1 MKNIFEIF
9 RRDVRRISHNVIA
22 LIVILGLIIVPC
34 LYAWFNIAA
43 CWDPYGN
50 TGKIKIAVASVDEGY
65 EGELISLNINI
76 GDTVLSSL
84 RENTQMD
91 WIFTSKKKALN
102 GVESGKYYAAIVIPE
117 TFSNDMMSIFSEDIQ
132 SPEIT
137 YYYNAKENAIAPKV
151 TDKGASAVQTQV
163 NEVFIKTIANTVLDA
178 LQTVSNTADES
189 GADAIV
195 SNLTTNLDRINN
207 SLTTVTGTLQSYA
220 RMTET
225 AQMMLDTTSAFLK
238 QSQETSGNSLNSLKD
253 TQKSFNTIQDAIS
266 GTTDSIN
273 DALTSSTDFYIQIS
287 KTLDSTLQSQGKDNA
302 AMANTLNTLAKEVDT
317 LTQPYIT
324 LRDLCVEIGNQ
335 YPAVSDATGTLVG
348 KLNESIASQNALRD
362 KLNSAADALRSSSTD
377 AASAKAE
384 IDQLIQSSSQDLKNV
399 QSDYESSVKDQLN
412 QLLNSM
418 KSTDSTVSSLLSQID
433 QSASGVYTL
442 SGSASSDLSQIKTA
456 LENSCTLLQKSS
468 DKISDTLQKLDEIQ
482 TSGDYSQMQDL
493 LSGNHESISSF
504 LASPVELNTNKLYP
518 VENYGSSMAPFYS
531 TLAMWVGGT
540 ILVAM
545 LKVSISESSLKGMKK
560 VRDYQVYFG
569 RYIIFLLIGLAQST
583 LIGLGDLLYLRIQ
596 CEAPFLFMLAC
607 WITSLVYV
615 NVIYTLTVSFG
626 DVGKAIAV
634 ILMVIQVAGSGGTFP
649 IEVAPKIF
657 QSVYPLMPFAHSMAA
672 LRETIG
678 GLYGSTYWTELGY
691 LCIFLI
697 ASLFL
702 GLVLRKP
709 IIKLNEKINEKLES
723 THLI

>member
-22 LIVILGLIIVPC
+22 LIVILGLTIVPC

-65 EGELISLNINI
+65 EGDLISLNINI

-117 TFSNDMMSIFSEDIQ
+117 TFSNDMMSVFSEDIQ

-220 RMTET
+220 RMTEA

-253 TQKSFNTIQDAIS
+253 TQRSFNTIQDAIS

-273 DALTSSTDFYIQIS
+273 DALTSSTDFYTQIS
-287 KTLDSTLQSQGKDNA
+287 KTLDSTLQSQEKDNA

-384 IDQLIQSSSQDLKNV
+384 IDQLIQNSSQDLKNV

-482 TSGDYSQMQDL
+482 ASGDYSQMQDL

-504 LASPVELNTNKLYP
+504 LASPVELNTTKLYP

-569 RYIIFLLIGLAQST
+569 RYIVFLLIGLAQST

-596 CEAPFLFMLAC
+596 CEAPLLFMLAC

>member
-1 MKNIFEIF
+1 
-9 RRDVRRISHNVIA
+9 
-22 LIVILGLIIVPC
+22 
-34 LYAWFNIAA
+34 
-43 CWDPYGN
+43 
-50 TGKIKIAVASVDEGY
+50 
-65 EGELISLNINI
+65 
-76 GDTVLSSL
+76 
-84 RENTQMD
+84 
-91 WIFTSKKKALN
+91 
-102 GVESGKYYAAIVIPE
+102 
-117 TFSNDMMSIFSEDIQ
+117 
-132 SPEIT
+132 
-137 YYYNAKENAIAPKV
+137 
-151 TDKGASAVQTQV
+151 
-163 NEVFIKTIANTVLDA
+163 
-178 LQTVSNTADES
+178 
-189 GADAIV
+189 
-195 SNLTTNLDRINN
+195 
-207 SLTTVTGTLQSYA
+207 
-220 RMTET
+220 
-225 AQMMLDTTSAFLK
+225 
-238 QSQETSGNSLNSLKD
+238 
-253 TQKSFNTIQDAIS
+253 
-266 GTTDSIN
+266 
-273 DALTSSTDFYIQIS
+273 
-287 KTLDSTLQSQGKDNA
+287 
-302 AMANTLNTLAKEVDT
+302 
-317 LTQPYIT
+317 
-324 LRDLCVEIGNQ
+324 
-335 YPAVSDATGTLVG
+335 
-348 KLNESIASQNALRD
+348 
-362 KLNSAADALRSSSTD
+362 
-377 AASAKAE
+377 
-384 IDQLIQSSSQDLKNV
+384 
-399 QSDYESSVKDQLN
+399 
-412 QLLNSM
+412 
-418 KSTDSTVSSLLSQID
+418 
-433 QSASGVYTL
+433 
-442 SGSASSDLSQIKTA
+442 
-456 LENSCTLLQKSS
+456 
-468 DKISDTLQKLDEIQ
+468 
-482 TSGDYSQMQDL
+482 MQDL

>member
-22 LIVILGLIIVPC
+22 LIVILGLTIVPC

-117 TFSNDMMSIFSEDIQ
+117 TFSNDMMSVFSEDIQ
-132 SPEIT
+132 SPKIT

-195 SNLTTNLDRINN
+195 SNLTTNLERINN

-220 RMTET
+220 RMTEA

-253 TQKSFNTIQDAIS
+253 TQKSFNTVQDAIS

-273 DALTSSTDFYIQIS
+273 DALTSSTDFYTQIS
-287 KTLDSTLQSQGKDNA
+287 KTLDSTLQSQEKDNA

-335 YPAVSDATGTLVG
+335 YPAVSEATGTLVG

-482 TSGDYSQMQDL
+482 ESGDYSQMQDL

-569 RYIIFLLIGLAQST
+569 RYIVFLLIGLAQST

>member
-220 RMTET
+220 RMTEA

-287 KTLDSTLQSQGKDNA
+287 KTLDSTLQSQEKDNA

-362 KLNSAADALRSSSTD
+362 KLNSAADDLRSSSTD

-433 QSASGVYTL
+433 QSASGIYTL

-482 TSGDYSQMQDL
+482 ESGNYSQMQDL

-540 ILVAM
+540 ILVAI

-569 RYIIFLLIGLAQST
+569 RYIVFLLIGLAQST

-596 CEAPFLFMLAC
+596 CETPFLFMLAC

>member
-22 LIVILGLIIVPC
+22 LIVILGLTIVPC

-117 TFSNDMMSIFSEDIQ
+117 TFSNDMMSVFSENIQ

-195 SNLTTNLDRINN
+195 SNLTTNLERINN

-220 RMTET
+220 RMTEA

-273 DALTSSTDFYIQIS
+273 DALTSSTDFYTQIS
-287 KTLDSTLQSQGKDNA
+287 KTLDSTLQSQEKDNA

-482 TSGDYSQMQDL
+482 ESGDYSQMQDL

-560 VRDYQVYFG
+560 VRNYQVYFG
-569 RYIIFLLIGLAQST
+569 RYIVFLLIGLAQST

>member
-65 EGELISLNINI
+65 EGELISLNVNI

-117 TFSNDMMSIFSEDIQ
+117 TFSNDMMSVFSENIQ

-220 RMTET
+220 RMTEA

-287 KTLDSTLQSQGKDNA
+287 KTLDSTLQSQEKDNA

-335 YPAVSDATGTLVG
+335 YPAVSDATGTLIG

-456 LENSCTLLQKSS
+456 LENSCTLLQNSS

-482 TSGDYSQMQDL
+482 ESGDYSQMQDL

-569 RYIIFLLIGLAQST
+569 RYIVFLLIGLAQST

>member
-22 LIVILGLIIVPC
+22 LIVILGLTIVPC

-117 TFSNDMMSIFSEDIQ
+117 TFSNDMMSVFSEDIQ

-220 RMTET
+220 RMTEA

-253 TQKSFNTIQDAIS
+253 TQRSFNTIQDAIS

-273 DALTSSTDFYIQIS
+273 DALTSSTDFYTQIS
-287 KTLDSTLQSQGKDNA
+287 KTLDSTLQSQEKDNA

-335 YPAVSDATGTLVG
+335 YPAISDTTGTLVG

-482 TSGDYSQMQDL
+482 ASGDYSQMQDL

-504 LASPVELNTNKLYP
+504 LASPVELNTTKLYP

-545 LKVSISESSLKGMKK
+545 LKVNISESSLKGMKK

-569 RYIIFLLIGLAQST
+569 RYIVFLLIGLAQST

-649 IEVAPKIF
+649 IEVAPEIF

>member
-22 LIVILGLIIVPC
+22 LIVILGLTIVPC

-117 TFSNDMMSIFSEDIQ
+117 TFSNDMMSVFSEDIQ

-220 RMTET
+220 RMTEA

-287 KTLDSTLQSQGKDNA
+287 KTLDSTLQSQEKDNA

-362 KLNSAADALRSSSTD
+362 KLNSAADDLRSSSTD

-433 QSASGVYTL
+433 QSASGIYTL

-569 RYIIFLLIGLAQST
+569 RYIVFLLIGLAQST

-596 CEAPFLFMLAC
+596 CETPFLFMLAC

>member
-220 RMTET
+220 RMTEA

-287 KTLDSTLQSQGKDNA
+287 KTLDSTLQSQEKDNA

-362 KLNSAADALRSSSTD
+362 KLNSAADDLRSSSTD

-433 QSASGVYTL
+433 QSASGIYTL

-482 TSGDYSQMQDL
+482 ESGNYSQMQDL

-569 RYIIFLLIGLAQST
+569 RYIVFLLIGLAQST

-596 CEAPFLFMLAC
+596 CETPFLFMLAC

>member
-117 TFSNDMMSIFSEDIQ
+117 TFSNDMMSVFSEDIQ

-220 RMTET
+220 RMTEA

-287 KTLDSTLQSQGKDNA
+287 KTLDSTLQSQEKDNA

-362 KLNSAADALRSSSTD
+362 KLNSAVDALRSSSTD

-418 KSTDSTVSSLLSQID
+418 KSTDSTVSSLLSQIN

-482 TSGDYSQMQDL
+482 ESGDYSQMQDL

-596 CEAPFLFMLAC
+596 CKTPFLFMLAC

-649 IEVAPKIF
+649 IEVAPEIF

>member
-76 GDTVLSSL
+76 GDTILSSL

-220 RMTET
+220 RMTEA

-287 KTLDSTLQSQGKDNA
+287 KTLDSTLQSQEKDNA

-324 LRDLCVEIGNQ
+324 LRDLCVEISNQ

-362 KLNSAADALRSSSTD
+362 KLNSAADDLRSSSTD

-482 TSGDYSQMQDL
+482 ESGDYSQMQDL

-569 RYIIFLLIGLAQST
+569 RYIVFLLIGLAQST

-596 CEAPFLFMLAC
+596 CETPFLFMLAC

-702 GLVLRKP
+702 GLILRKP

>member
-117 TFSNDMMSIFSEDIQ
+117 TFSNDMMSVFSEDIQ

-220 RMTET
+220 RMTEA

-238 QSQETSGNSLNSLKD
+238 QSQETSGNNLNSLKD

-287 KTLDSTLQSQGKDNA
+287 KTLNSTLQSQEKDNA
-302 AMANTLNTLAKEVDT
+302 AMANTLNALAKEVDT

-348 KLNESIASQNALRD
+348 KLNESIVSQNALRD

-456 LENSCTLLQKSS
+456 LENSCALLQKSS

-482 TSGDYSQMQDL
+482 ESGDYSQMQDL

-569 RYIIFLLIGLAQST
+569 RYIVFLLIGLAQST

>member
-65 EGELISLNINI
+65 EGELISLNLNI
-76 GDTVLSSL
+76 GDTILSSL

-178 LQTVSNTADES
+178 LQTVSTTADES

-220 RMTET
+220 RMTEA

-287 KTLDSTLQSQGKDNA
+287 KTLDSTLQSQEKDNA

-324 LRDLCVEIGNQ
+324 LRDLCVEISNQ

-362 KLNSAADALRSSSTD
+362 KLNSAADDLRSSSTD

-433 QSASGVYTL
+433 QSASDVYTL

-456 LENSCTLLQKSS
+456 LENSCALLQKSS

-482 TSGDYSQMQDL
+482 ESGDYSQMQDL

-569 RYIIFLLIGLAQST
+569 RYIVFLLIGLAQST

-702 GLVLRKP
+702 GLILRKP

>member
-76 GDTVLSSL
+76 GDTALSSL

-117 TFSNDMMSIFSEDIQ
+117 TFSNDMMSVFSENIQ

>member
-65 EGELISLNINI
+65 EGELISLNLNI
-76 GDTVLSSL
+76 GDTILSSL

-220 RMTET
+220 RMTEA

-287 KTLDSTLQSQGKDNA
+287 KTLDSTLQSQEKDNA

-324 LRDLCVEIGNQ
+324 LRDLCVEISNQ

-362 KLNSAADALRSSSTD
+362 KLNSAADDLRSSSTD

-433 QSASGVYTL
+433 QSASDVYTL

-456 LENSCTLLQKSS
+456 LENSCALLQKSS

-482 TSGDYSQMQDL
+482 ESGDYSQMQDL

-569 RYIIFLLIGLAQST
+569 RYIVFLLIGLAQST

-702 GLVLRKP
+702 GLILRKP

>member
-65 EGELISLNINI
+65 EGELISLNVNI

-117 TFSNDMMSIFSEDIQ
+117 TFSNDMMSVFSENIQ

-178 LQTVSNTADES
+178 LQTVSNTVDES

-220 RMTET
+220 RMTEA

-287 KTLDSTLQSQGKDNA
+287 KTLDSTLQSQEKDNA

-384 IDQLIQSSSQDLKNV
+384 IDQLIQSSSQNLKNV
-399 QSDYESSVKDQLN
+399 QSDYESSVEDQLN

-456 LENSCTLLQKSS
+456 LENSCALLQKSS

-482 TSGDYSQMQDL
+482 ESGDYSQMQDL

-569 RYIIFLLIGLAQST
+569 RYIVFLLIGLAQST

>member
-117 TFSNDMMSIFSEDIQ
+117 TFSNDMMSVFSEDIQ

-220 RMTET
+220 RMTEA

-287 KTLDSTLQSQGKDNA
+287 KTLDSTLQSQEKDNA

-335 YPAVSDATGTLVG
+335 YPTVSDATGTLVG

-418 KSTDSTVSSLLSQID
+418 KSTDSTVSSLLSQIN

-482 TSGDYSQMQDL
+482 ESGDYSQMQDL

-569 RYIIFLLIGLAQST
+569 RYIVFLLIGLAQST

>member
-362 KLNSAADALRSSSTD
+362 KLNSAAFALRSSSTD

>member
-117 TFSNDMMSIFSEDIQ
+117 TFSNDMMSVFSEDIQ

-220 RMTET
+220 RMTEA

-287 KTLDSTLQSQGKDNA
+287 KTLDSTLQSQEKDNA

-348 KLNESIASQNALRD
+348 KLNESIASQNALRN

-384 IDQLIQSSSQDLKNV
+384 IDQLIQSSSQNLKNV

-456 LENSCTLLQKSS
+456 LENSCALLQKSS

-482 TSGDYSQMQDL
+482 ESGDYSQIQDL

-569 RYIIFLLIGLAQST
+569 RYIVFLLIGLAQST

-678 GLYGSTYWTELGY
+678 GLYGSAYWTELGY

>member
-117 TFSNDMMSIFSEDIQ
+117 TFSNDMMSVFSEDIQ

-163 NEVFIKTIANTVLDA
+163 NEVFIKTIANTVLGA

-220 RMTET
+220 RMTEA

-287 KTLDSTLQSQGKDNA
+287 KTLDSTLQSQEKDNA

-418 KSTDSTVSSLLSQID
+418 KSTDSIVSSLLSQID

-456 LENSCTLLQKSS
+456 LENSCTLLQNSS

-482 TSGDYSQMQDL
+482 ESGDYSQMQDL

-569 RYIIFLLIGLAQST
+569 RYIVFLLIGLAQST

>member
-65 EGELISLNINI
+65 EGELISLNLNI
-76 GDTVLSSL
+76 GDTILSSL

-220 RMTET
+220 RMTEA

-287 KTLDSTLQSQGKDNA
+287 KTLDSTLQSQEKDNA

-324 LRDLCVEIGNQ
+324 LRDLCVEISNQ

-362 KLNSAADALRSSSTD
+362 KLNSAADDLRSSSTD

-456 LENSCTLLQKSS
+456 LENSCALLQKSS

-482 TSGDYSQMQDL
+482 ESGDYSQMQDL

-569 RYIIFLLIGLAQST
+569 RYIVFLLIGLAQST

>member
-22 LIVILGLIIVPC
+22 LIVILGLTIVPC

-65 EGELISLNINI
+65 EGDLISLNINI

-117 TFSNDMMSIFSEDIQ
+117 TFSNDMMSVFSEDIQ

-163 NEVFIKTIANTVLDA
+163 NEVFIKTIASTVLDA

-220 RMTET
+220 RMTEA
-225 AQMMLDTTSAFLK
+225 AQMMLDTTSTFLK

-253 TQKSFNTIQDAIS
+253 TQRSFNTIQDAIS

-273 DALTSSTDFYIQIS
+273 DALTSSTDFYTQIS
-287 KTLDSTLQSQGKDNA
+287 KTLDSTLQSQEKDNA

-335 YPAVSDATGTLVG
+335 YPAISDTTGTLVG

-377 AASAKAE
+377 AASAKTE

-482 TSGDYSQMQDL
+482 ASGDYSQMQDL

-504 LASPVELNTNKLYP
+504 LASPVELNTTKLYP

-569 RYIIFLLIGLAQST
+569 RYIVFLLIGLAQST

-649 IEVAPKIF
+649 IEVAPEIF

>member
-117 TFSNDMMSIFSEDIQ
+117 TFSNDMMSVFSEDIQ

-220 RMTET
+220 RMTEA

-253 TQKSFNTIQDAIS
+253 TQKSFSTIQDAIS

-287 KTLDSTLQSQGKDNA
+287 KTLDSTLQSQEKDNA

-324 LRDLCVEIGNQ
+324 LRDLCVEISNQ

-384 IDQLIQSSSQDLKNV
+384 IDQLIQSSSQNLKNV

-442 SGSASSDLSQIKTA
+442 SDSASSDLSQIKTA
-456 LENSCTLLQKSS
+456 LENSCALLQKSS

-482 TSGDYSQMQDL
+482 ESGDYSQMQDL

-569 RYIIFLLIGLAQST
+569 RYIVFLLIGLAQST

>member
-117 TFSNDMMSIFSEDIQ
+117 TFSNDMMSVFSENIQ

-151 TDKGASAVQTQV
+151 TGKGASAVQTQV

-189 GADAIV
+189 GADTIV

-220 RMTET
+220 RMTEA

-287 KTLDSTLQSQGKDNA
+287 KTLDITLQSKEKDNA

-348 KLNESIASQNALRD
+348 KLNESIVSQNALRD

-482 TSGDYSQMQDL
+482 ESGDYSQMQDL

-569 RYIIFLLIGLAQST
+569 RYIVFLLIGLAQST

>member
-117 TFSNDMMSIFSEDIQ
+117 TFSNDMMSVFSEDIQ

-220 RMTET
+220 RMTEA

-287 KTLDSTLQSQGKDNA
+287 KTLDSTLQSQEKDNA

-348 KLNESIASQNALRD
+348 KLNESIASQNTLRD
-362 KLNSAADALRSSSTD
+362 KLNSAADDLRSSSTD

-482 TSGDYSQMQDL
+482 ESGNYSQMQDL

-569 RYIIFLLIGLAQST
+569 RYIVFLLIGLAQST

-596 CEAPFLFMLAC
+596 CETPFLFMLAC

>member
-76 GDTVLSSL
+76 GDTILSSL

-220 RMTET
+220 RMTEA

-287 KTLDSTLQSQGKDNA
+287 KTLDSTLQSQEKDNA

-324 LRDLCVEIGNQ
+324 LRDLCVEISNQ

-362 KLNSAADALRSSSTD
+362 KLNSAADDLRSSSTD

-442 SGSASSDLSQIKTA
+442 SGSASSDLSQFKTV
-456 LENSCTLLQKSS
+456 LENSCALLQKSS

-482 TSGDYSQMQDL
+482 ESGDYSQMQDL

-569 RYIIFLLIGLAQST
+569 RYIVFLLIGLAQST

>member
-9 RRDVRRISHNVIA
+9 RRDIKRISHNVIA
-22 LIVILGLIIVPC
+22 LIVILGLTVVPC

-43 CWDPYGN
+43 CWDPYEN

-91 WIFTSKKKALN
+91 WIFTSKKKALD

-117 TFSNDMMSIFSEDIQ
+117 TFSNDMMSVFSEDIQ

-163 NEVFIKTIANTVLDA
+163 NEVFIETISNTVLDA

-220 RMTET
+220 RMTEA
-225 AQMMLDTTSAFLK
+225 AQTMLDTTSAFLK

-273 DALTSSTDFYIQIS
+273 DALTSSTDFYTQIS
-287 KTLDSTLQSQGKDNA
+287 KTLDDALQSQEKDNA
-302 AMANTLNTLAKEVDT
+302 AMADTFNTLAKEVDT

-335 YPAVSDATGTLVG
+335 YPAVSDTTGTLVG

-362 KLNSAADALRSSSTD
+362 KLNSTADALRSSSTD

-384 IDQLIQSSSQDLKNV
+384 IDQLIQSSSRDLKNV

-418 KSTDSTVSSLLSQID
+418 KSTDSMVSSLLSQID
-433 QSASGVYTL
+433 QSASGVYSL

-482 TSGDYSQMQDL
+482 ASGDYSQMQDL

-504 LASPVELNTNKLYP
+504 LASPVELNTTKLYP

-545 LKVSISESSLKGMKK
+545 LKVNISESSLKGMKK

-569 RYIIFLLIGLAQST
+569 RYIVFLLIGLAQST

-626 DVGKAIAV
+626 DVGKAVAV

-649 IEVAPKIF
+649 IEVAPEIF
-657 QSVYPLMPFAHSMAA
+657 QSLYPLMPFAHSMAA

>member
-22 LIVILGLIIVPC
+22 LIVILGLTIVPC

-117 TFSNDMMSIFSEDIQ
+117 TFSNDMMSVFSENIQ

-220 RMTET
+220 RMTEA

-287 KTLDSTLQSQGKDNA
+287 KTLDSTLQSQEKDNA

-324 LRDLCVEIGNQ
+324 LRDLCVEISNQ

-482 TSGDYSQMQDL
+482 ESGDYSQMQDL

-569 RYIIFLLIGLAQST
+569 RYIVFLLIGLAQST

>member
-22 LIVILGLIIVPC
+22 LIVILGLTIVPC

-117 TFSNDMMSIFSEDIQ
+117 TFSNDMISVFSENIQ

-220 RMTET
+220 HMTEA

-273 DALTSSTDFYIQIS
+273 DALTSSTDFYTQIS
-287 KTLDSTLQSQGKDNA
+287 KTLDSTLQSQEKDNA

-384 IDQLIQSSSQDLKNV
+384 INQLIQSSSQDLKNV

-418 KSTDSTVSSLLSQID
+418 KSTDSTVSSLLSQIN

-482 TSGDYSQMQDL
+482 ESGDYSQMQDL

-596 CEAPFLFMLAC
+596 CKTPFLFMLAC

-649 IEVAPKIF
+649 IEVAPEIF

>member
-76 GDTVLSSL
+76 GDTILSSL

-220 RMTET
+220 RMTEA

-287 KTLDSTLQSQGKDNA
+287 KTLDSTLQSQEKDNA

-324 LRDLCVEIGNQ
+324 LRDLCVEISNQ

-362 KLNSAADALRSSSTD
+362 KLNSAADDLRSSSTD
-377 AASAKAE
+377 AAGAKAE

-433 QSASGVYTL
+433 QSASGIYTL

-482 TSGDYSQMQDL
+482 ESGNYSQMQDL

-569 RYIIFLLIGLAQST
+569 RYIVFLLIGLAQST

-596 CEAPFLFMLAC
+596 CETPFLFMLAC

-702 GLVLRKP
+702 GLILRKP

>member
-76 GDTVLSSL
+76 GDTILSSL

-220 RMTET
+220 RMTEA

-287 KTLDSTLQSQGKDNA
+287 KTLDSTLQSQEKDNA

-324 LRDLCVEIGNQ
+324 LRDLCVEISNQ

-362 KLNSAADALRSSSTD
+362 KLNSAADDLRSSSTD

-433 QSASGVYTL
+433 QSASGIYTL

-482 TSGDYSQMQDL
+482 ESGNYSQMQDL

-569 RYIIFLLIGLAQST
+569 RYIVFLLIGLAQST

>member
-117 TFSNDMMSIFSEDIQ
+117 TFSNDMMSVFSENIQ

-220 RMTET
+220 RMTEA

-287 KTLDSTLQSQGKDNA
+287 KTLDSTLQSQEKDNA

-324 LRDLCVEIGNQ
+324 LRDLCVEISNQ

-362 KLNSAADALRSSSTD
+362 KLNSAADDLRSSSTD

-433 QSASGVYTL
+433 QSASGIYTL

-482 TSGDYSQMQDL
+482 ESGDYSQMQDL

-569 RYIIFLLIGLAQST
+569 RYIVFLLIGLAQST

-702 GLVLRKP
+702 GLILRKP

>member
-117 TFSNDMMSIFSEDIQ
+117 TFSNDMMSVFSEDIQ

-163 NEVFIKTIANTVLDA
+163 NEVFIKTIANTVLGA

-220 RMTET
+220 RMTEA

-238 QSQETSGNSLNSLKD
+238 QSQETSSNNLNSLKD

-287 KTLDSTLQSQGKDNA
+287 KTLNSTLQSQEKDNA
-302 AMANTLNTLAKEVDT
+302 AMANTLNALAKEVDT

-348 KLNESIASQNALRD
+348 KLNESIVSQNALRD

-482 TSGDYSQMQDL
+482 ESGDYSQMQDL

-569 RYIIFLLIGLAQST
+569 RYIVFLLIGLAQST

>member
-117 TFSNDMMSIFSEDIQ
+117 TFSNDMMSVFSEDIQ

-163 NEVFIKTIANTVLDA
+163 NEVFIKTIANTVLGA

-220 RMTET
+220 RMTEA

-238 QSQETSGNSLNSLKD
+238 QSQETSGNNLNSLKD

-287 KTLDSTLQSQGKDNA
+287 KTLNSTLQSQEKDNA
-302 AMANTLNTLAKEVDT
+302 AMANTLNALAKEVDT

-348 KLNESIASQNALRD
+348 KLNESIVSQNALRD

-456 LENSCTLLQKSS
+456 LENSCALLQKSS

-482 TSGDYSQMQDL
+482 ESGDYSQMQDL

-569 RYIIFLLIGLAQST
+569 RYIVFLLIGLAQST

-596 CEAPFLFMLAC
+596 CETPFLFMLAC

>member
-22 LIVILGLIIVPC
+22 LIVILGLTIVPC

-65 EGELISLNINI
+65 EGDLISLNINI

-117 TFSNDMMSIFSEDIQ
+117 TFSNDMMSVFSEDIQ

-163 NEVFIKTIANTVLDA
+163 NEVFIKTIASTVLDA

-189 GADAIV
+189 GADTIV

-220 RMTET
+220 HMTEA

-253 TQKSFNTIQDAIS
+253 TQRSFNTIQDAIS

-273 DALTSSTDFYIQIS
+273 DALTSSTDFYTQIS
-287 KTLDSTLQSQGKDNA
+287 KTLDSTLQSQEKDNA
-302 AMANTLNTLAKEVDT
+302 TMANTLNTLAKEVDT

-335 YPAVSDATGTLVG
+335 YPAISDTTGTLVG

-482 TSGDYSQMQDL
+482 ASGDYSQMQDL

-504 LASPVELNTNKLYP
+504 LASPVELNTTKLYP

-545 LKVSISESSLKGMKK
+545 LKVNISESSLKGMKK

-569 RYIIFLLIGLAQST
+569 RYIVFLLIGLAQST

-649 IEVAPKIF
+649 IEVAPEIF

>member
-117 TFSNDMMSIFSEDIQ
+117 TFSNDMMSVFSEDIQ

-195 SNLTTNLDRINN
+195 SNLTTNLNRINN

-220 RMTET
+220 RMTEA

-287 KTLDSTLQSQGKDNA
+287 KTLDSTLQSQEKDNA

-362 KLNSAADALRSSSTD
+362 KLNSAADDLRSSSTD

>member
-76 GDTVLSSL
+76 GDTILSSL

-117 TFSNDMMSIFSEDIQ
+117 TFSNDMMSVFSENIQ

-189 GADAIV
+189 GADTIV

-220 RMTET
+220 RMTEA

-273 DALTSSTDFYIQIS
+273 DALTSSTDFYTQIS
-287 KTLDSTLQSQGKDNA
+287 KTLDSTLQSQEKDNA

-482 TSGDYSQMQDL
+482 ESGDYSQMQDL

-569 RYIIFLLIGLAQST
+569 RYIVFLLIGLAQST

>member
-117 TFSNDMMSIFSEDIQ
+117 TFSNDMMSVFSEDIQ

-220 RMTET
+220 RMTEA

-287 KTLDSTLQSQGKDNA
+287 KTLDSTLQSQEKDNA

-362 KLNSAADALRSSSTD
+362 KLNSAADDLRSSSTD
-377 AASAKAE
+377 ATSAKAE

>member
-91 WIFTSKKKALN
+91 WILTSKKKALN

>member
-22 LIVILGLIIVPC
+22 LIVILGLTIVPC

-117 TFSNDMMSIFSEDIQ
+117 TFSNDMMSVFSEDIQ

-220 RMTET
+220 RMTEA

-287 KTLDSTLQSQGKDNA
+287 KTLDSTLQSQEKDNA

-362 KLNSAADALRSSSTD
+362 KLNSAADDLRSSSTD

-433 QSASGVYTL
+433 QSASGIYTL

-482 TSGDYSQMQDL
+482 TSGDYSQMQ
-493 LSGNHESISSF
+493 
-504 LASPVELNTNKLYP
+504 
-518 VENYGSSMAPFYS
+518 
-531 TLAMWVGGT
+531 
-540 ILVAM
+540 
-545 LKVSISESSLKGMKK
+545 
-560 VRDYQVYFG
+560 
-569 RYIIFLLIGLAQST
+569 
-583 LIGLGDLLYLRIQ
+583 
-596 CEAPFLFMLAC
+596 
-607 WITSLVYV
+607 
-615 NVIYTLTVSFG
+615 
-626 DVGKAIAV
+626 
-634 ILMVIQVAGSGGTFP
+634 
-649 IEVAPKIF
+649 
-657 QSVYPLMPFAHSMAA
+657 
-672 LRETIG
+672 
-678 GLYGSTYWTELGY
+678 
-691 LCIFLI
+691 
-697 ASLFL
+697 
-702 GLVLRKP
+702 RKP
-709 IIKLNEKINEKLES
+709 
-723 THLI
+723 